1 MLYYIHSNLSYQLY
15 VSSLTSVSSV
25 DPEASIMACLVGNK
39 TVWVKGFK
47 IAFGAWLTLSA
58 KNKTETNWLIFF
70 KSLNTHKNKS
80 KLLKFRGVQYN
91 IRYI

>member
-1 MLYYIHSNLSYQLY
+1 MKVNYLSYQLY

-25 DPEASIMACLVGNK
+25 EPEASIMACLVGNK

-58 KNKTETNWLIFF
+58 ENETKTNWLIFL
-70 KSLNTHKNKS
+70 SLKS
-80 KLLKFRGVQYN
+80 KYSQVTKTS
-91 IRYI
+91 